1 MLDYKIAEG
10 VNIHIAKTP
19 KFKDVN
25 IEVVFSKRLDGIDD
39 VYYYGLCQFMEDSC
53 MLYDT
58 KQKVSNI
65 LDELYGAKLNVKI
78 EKRGQLLIL
87 RFISNVLN
95 GKFVHS
101 DLLSQQFKL
110 LAAFILQPK
119 FYDDSKGRHLFA
131 ETKEIL
137 RLNIQAINDNPASYA
152 SVRANE
158 IFGDMLQ
165 KHCIYTFEDVERMSY
180 EHLYQKYQ
188 EMIENMAIDFFIV
201 GDVDEQCCIKQ
212 VKDNFAFAGR
222 KTNKQLVYLNERA
235 DAIEICESK
244 KVTQSNLVQL
254 YTCQKG
260 STSKD
265 YASMIIGNGIFGM
278 LPTSLLFQ
286 EVREKNSLCYSI
298 YADFKIYDGIV
309 KVATSFD
316 IEHQDKIKMLIA
328 EQLTKVKDGAFSEEL
343 LNTTKQMYINNYR
356 QSEDSAASI
365 IWNAFRES
373 IIHDERTTDQ
383 IIKDIEAVNKQSI
396 QDAFKDVK
404 LKVTYILAQEGEKHD
419 QTC

>member
-1 MLDYKIAEG
+1 MLDYKIVEG
-10 VNIHIAKTP
+10 VNLHIAKTP

-25 IEVVFSKRLDGIDD
+25 IEVVFSKQLDGVDD

-58 KQKVSNI
+58 KQKVSDI

-78 EKRGQLLIL
+78 EKSGQLLIL
-87 RFISNVLN
+87 RFVSSVMN
-95 GKFVHS
+95 GKFVHK
-101 DLLSQQFKL
+101 DLLSEQFKL

-119 FYDDSKGRHLFA
+119 FYDDSNGRHLFA

-165 KHCIYTFEDVERMSY
+165 KHCIYSLEDVEKMSY
-180 EHLYQKYQ
+180 ELLYQKYQ
-188 EMIENMAIDFFIV
+188 EMIQSMAIDIFIV
-201 GDVDEQCCIKQ
+201 GDVDERCCLKQ
-212 VKDNFAFAGR
+212 VKENFAFTER
-222 KTNKQLVYLNERA
+222 KTNKQLVYLNERE
-235 DAIEICESK
+235 DAIEICESR

-254 YTCQKG
+254 YTCQKV

-298 YADFKIYDGIV
+298 YADFKIYDGII

-316 IEHQDKIKMLIA
+316 IKQRDRIEMLIA
-328 EQLTKVKDGAFSEEL
+328 EQLKKVKDGAFSEEL

-373 IIHDERTTDQ
+373 IIHDERTTEQ
-383 IIKDIEAVNKQSI
+383 IIKDIAAVSKQSI
-396 QDAFKDVK
+396 QEAFKDVT
-404 LKVTYILAQEGEKHD
+404 LKVTYILVQEGESHD